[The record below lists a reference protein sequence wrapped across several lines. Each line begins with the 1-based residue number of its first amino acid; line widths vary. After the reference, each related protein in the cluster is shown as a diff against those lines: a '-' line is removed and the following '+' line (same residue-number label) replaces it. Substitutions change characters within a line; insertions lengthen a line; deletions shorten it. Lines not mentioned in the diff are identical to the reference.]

1 MFLVDTLGRAV
12 VRPCPTRL
20 ERMSEVVRHVSLT
33 QPPYSEAV
41 MQHSDITVPTVT
53 RQPGERPEV
62 FRERKRAE
70 RHRMHMEDVELRDKL
85 NRHAV
90 LTVSAVADALWR
102 GQR

>member
-53 RQPGERPEV
+53 RRKGEPLDV
-62 FRERKRAE
+62 WHERKRAARRQRNREDAELARLAE
-70 RHRMHMEDVELRDKL
+70 RHDFATLD
-85 NRHAV
+85 A
-90 LTVSAVADALWR
+90 VSAAIFG
-102 GQR
+102 GQQ